1 MSYDFSNVAK
11 ISIPEGEV
19 NKITNA
25 SGSVVWRKPYVWTE
39 YTVVTSIK
47 YDVTWSDNSSSQRYT
62 TSAGIPNDLQAWSG
76 YNVNDSAEFEGS
88 GQRYTNSGGLIAYA
102 TSHSYSTYPYV
113 TYFDGENRIWK
124 VISVT
129 YSSNMDS
136 FTIKYY
142 TGTVTSSSVESRG
155 ITTGRFMISNN
166 ASAYPV
172 NGIQNGYWYLRTQI
186 GYTK

>member
-47 YDVTWSDNSSSQRYT
+47 YDVTWSDSSSSQRYYL
-62 TSAGIPNDLQAWSG
+62 SDSIPNDLQAWSG
-76 YNVNDSAEFEGS
+76 YKVNDSAEFEGS
-88 GQRYTNSGGLIAYA
+88 GQQYTSSGGLVSYA
-102 TSHSYSTYPYV
+102 TSNSYSTYPYV
-113 TYFDGENRIWK
+113 TYFDEASRIWK
-124 VISVT
+124 VKSVIYPT
-129 YSSNMDS
+129 NMSYFDIK
-136 FTIKYY
+136 FNNGTI
-142 TGTVTSSSVESRG
+142 TTSEIESRG
-155 ITTGRFMISNN
+155 EATGRFMVSNN
-166 ASAYPV
+166 ANEYPV
-172 NGIQNGYWYLRTQI
+172 NGVQGGYWYRRTQI

>member
-1 MSYDFSNVAK
+1 MPKIEQDLLKVKGSDGLVSYV
-11 ISIPEGEV
+11 I
-19 NKITNA
+19 NK
-25 SGSVVWRKPYVWTE
+25 
-39 YTVVTSIK
+39 
-47 YDVTWSDNSSSQRYT
+47 
-62 TSAGIPNDLQAWSG
+62 
-76 YNVNDSAEFEGS
+76 
-88 GQRYTNSGGLIAYA
+88 
-102 TSHSYSTYPYV
+102 SYSTYPYV
-113 TYFDGENRIWK
+113 TYFDRESRIWK

-129 YSSNMDS
+129 YSSNMDR

-172 NGIQNGYWYLRTQI
+172 NGIQNGYWYFRTQI

>member
-1 MSYDFSNVAK
+1 MSYDFSNVAE

-47 YDVTWSDNSSSQRYT
+47 YDVTWSDNLSSQRYT
-62 TSAGIPNDLQAWSG
+62 VSDGIPIDLQAWSG

-88 GQRYTNSGGLIAYA
+88 GKQYTSPGNLMLYA
-102 TSHSYSTYPYV
+102 TSKSYSTYPYV
-113 TYFDGENRIWK
+113 TYFYRENRIWK
-124 VISVT
+124 VENVT
-129 YSSNMDS
+129 YPSTMEW

-155 ITTGRFMISNN
+155 TTTGRFMISNN